1 MLKIPR
7 ITFSKSNLAYYSDQN
22 LNRPFML
29 GYLFF
34 CTMYQLKMAFCLL
47 PIFFLIFQGTFSV
60 YEKLRQVEEFVSDSL
75 EHALPFVLIDSA
87 TGQRLDDD
95 STKDSTLIG
104 KLIRL

>member
-1 MLKIPR
+1 M
-7 ITFSKSNLAYYSDQN
+7 YYVSTEN
-22 LNRPFML
+22 
-29 GYLFF
+29 GI
-34 CTMYQLKMAFCLL
+34 L
-47 PIFFLIFQGTFSV
+47 PTPYFFLIFQGTFSV

-104 KLIRL
+104 KLIRLLFY